1 MNHASRPSLSRFRR
15 LGGASLL
22 ALAAACG
29 KLDHGPLGP
38 APAASGGVAGWVVN
52 GEAGDASSS
61 GGSSAGRGNDRPAP
75 STAGTTGA
83 GGTMGGNAGSG
94 SGSGSS
100 SSTTGG
106 AGSGAGAGGASAG
119 GASGNSG
126 SGGSSMVDPRGGEG
140 GLGAEVSPPKV
151 HAFRISE
158 YVEGS
163 SNNKAIELHASEA
176 STLDGCQLDFYFN
189 GGFEPAAVKLE
200 GHVPAGQAY
209 VVCTEELGVQITP
222 RCARVASLR
231 FNGNDAVSLAC
242 DGVILD
248 TIGKVGDDPGK
259 GWGSGDTMTVDH
271 TLRRRCDAAPEPT
284 LNDDFDPAL
293 GWESFPVDSFEDLG
307 RHVCPPDEG
316 EGGAPGHDG
325 HAGFAGEASGA
336 AGEAGAMSVELE

>member
-126 SGGSSMVDPRGGEG
+126 SGGSSMVD
-140 GLGAEVSPPKV
+140 
-151 HAFRISE
+151 AFRISE